1 MSRRRRPSDLPTRQ
15 SLIAFIRD
23 EAQHPISP
31 DELADKFQIKDER
44 KASFARLMEE
54 MVSRGEIVRT
64 RRGALAV
71 PGRVDL
77 LPGRIQGTRRGDSW
91 FVPEDGDGE
100 DLRVSVEHLKG
111 AMHGD
116 RVLVRRLEGRSGEV
130 VRIVQ
135 RARDTIVGRIESVG
149 GAWFVRPQDGRDAYD
164 IIIPD
169 RERMDAAD
177 GELVVCHVEVFG
189 DARRGPVGKVVERLG
204 ELHGPGVDVLA
215 IVRKLGLPEAFPD
228 DVLAEAAK
236 IPAEVAQKDLR
247 QRQDLRDLITFTIDS
262 DDAKDLD
269 DAISLQP
276 TEDGWR
282 LGVHIADVGQY
293 VHEGTALD
301 REALRRGTSVYLVDR
316 VIPML
321 PERLSN
327 GICSLLPQEDRL
339 TMSVFIDFDAAGR
352 RVRHQLQETVIRTRA
367 RLSYS
372 GVNQTLEGQPPDQ
385 QYEDL
390 MPILFG
396 MARLKD
402 ILGRRRRERGAIEL
416 SVSDFKVKLGDDG
429 KPVAIERRERTEAD
443 QLIEEFMLQANEAVA
458 EVATRQNLPF
468 LFRVHEEPDPEK
480 LEILRGLLSRFGY
493 HIAGGNG
500 KKLHP
505 RALQEVLA
513 RVEGRPE
520 EHLVNA
526 VVLRSMARARYD
538 TAAIGHFGL
547 STPLYSH
554 FTSPIRRYPDL
565 VIHRILKEHLRR
577 RPMRDERREDLV
589 ARLPEIA
596 RLSSERE
603 RQADEAE
610 RESLDLKKVEFM
622 QDRTGEEFDGIVTGV
637 TPFGIFVEVSLGVE
651 GLLRVSSLTDDY
663 YHYDEKQF
671 QLLGERQ
678 HRVFRLADRLRVR
691 VERVDVEHGEI
702 ELSLAEAP
710 QAARQGAAGQAA
722 NGLQTGGG
730 ANAGNAGSGGNRRGG
745 RSRRGGRKGSGQMAE
760 APSQQPE
767 EAQTAAQSDGLELG
781 NGDTGAAAALEG
793 DSPGAA
799 EGGTPPVDSK
809 PRRNYN
815 RRRRSGRRGK
825 GGKNGNKETPKEPAG
840 ETP

>member
-1 MSRRRRPSDLPTRQ
+1 VSRRRRPSDLPQRQ

-23 EAQHPISP
+23 EAQHPMSP
-31 DELADKFQIKDER
+31 EELADRFEIKTER
-44 KASFARLMEE
+44 RESFTRMLEE
-54 MVSRGEIVRT
+54 MVSRGELVRT
-64 RRGALAV
+64 RRGSLAV

-91 FVPEDGDGE
+91 FIPEDGEGE

-116 RVLVRRLEGRSGEV
+116 RVLVRHLEGRSGEV

-135 RARDTIVGRIESVG
+135 RQRDTMVGRIELVG

-164 IIIPD
+164 IIIPES
-169 RERMDAAD
+169 ERLDASD
-177 GELVVCHVEVFG
+177 GELVVCKVEVFG

-204 ELHGPGVDVLA
+204 EMHGPGVDVLA
-215 IVRKLGLPEAFPD
+215 IVRKLGLPEAFPE
-228 DVLAEAAK
+228 DVLAEAEK
-236 IPAEVAQKDLR
+236 LPAEVAQKDLR
-247 QRQDLRDLITFTIDS
+247 QRQDLRDLVTFTIDS

-269 DAISLQP
+269 DAVSLQP
-276 TEDGWR
+276 TDDGWR
-282 LGVHIADVGQY
+282 LGVHIADVGNY

-327 GICSLLPQEDRL
+327 GLCSLLPQQDRL
-339 TMSVFIDFDAAGR
+339 ALSVFIDVDAAGR
-352 RVRHQLQETVIRTRA
+352 RVRHQLQESIIRTRA

-372 GVNQTLEGQPPDQ
+372 GVNLTLEGQPPEP
-385 QYEDL
+385 QYEEL

-402 ILGRRRRERGAIEL
+402 ILRRRRRERGAIDL
-416 SVSDFKVKLGDDG
+416 DVSDFKVRLGEDG

-458 EVATRQNLPF
+458 EIATRQNLPF
-468 LFRVHEEPDPEK
+468 LYRVHEEPDPEK
-480 LEILRGLLSRFGY
+480 LEILRGLLARFGY
-493 HIAGGNG
+493 HIASGNG

-505 RALQEVLA
+505 RALQDVLA

-520 EHLVNA
+520 QHLVNA

-596 RLSSERE
+596 RISSERE

-622 QDRTGEEFDGIVTGV
+622 QDKVGVEFDGIVTGV
-637 TPFGIFVEVSLGVE
+637 TPFGIFVEVSIGVE

-671 QLLGERQ
+671 QLQGERK

-691 VERVDVEHGEI
+691 VERVDVEQGEI
-702 ELSLAEAP
+702 ELSLAESA
-710 QAARQGAAGQAA
+710 QAAQGQGGGNGQNGGHGGRGGRARRGGGKGAGQAGEA
-722 NGLQTGGG
+722 AQPQAETP
-730 ANAGNAGSGGNRRGG
+730 AAPAGSGGADVRDG
-745 RSRRGGRKGSGQMAE
+745 E
-760 APSQQPE
+760 A
-767 EAQTAAQSDGLELG
+767 
-781 NGDTGAAAALEG
+781 GAAAAAEG
-793 DSPGAA
+793 EAAGGGAA
-799 EGGTPPVDSK
+799 QTPVVDRKS
-809 PRRNYN
+809 RRNYN

-825 GGKNGNKETPKEPAG
+825 GGKNGSKETPKEPAG

>member
-1 MSRRRRPSDLPTRQ
+1 MSRRRRPSDLPPRPK
-15 SLIAFIRD
+15 LIAFIRD
-23 EAQHPISP
+23 EAQHPMSL
-31 DELADKFQIKDER
+31 DELLEKFEIKQER
-44 KASFARLMEE
+44 KAPFARMLDE
-54 MVSRGEIVRT
+54 MVSRGELLRT
-64 RRGALAV
+64 RRGSFAV

-91 FVPEDGDGE
+91 VIPEDGDGE

-116 RVLVRRLEGRSGEV
+116 RVLARRLEGRSGEV

-135 RARDTIVGRIESVG
+135 RARDTIVGRIEMVG

-169 RERMDAAD
+169 SERLDAVD
-177 GELVVCHVEVFG
+177 GEMVVCKVEVFG

-204 ELHGPGVDVLA
+204 ELHRPGVDVLA
-215 IVRKLGLPEAFPD
+215 IVRKLGLPEAFPE

-236 IPAEVAQKDLR
+236 IPDEVAAKDLR
-247 QRQDLRDLITFTIDS
+247 QRQDLRGLVTFTIDS

-282 LGVHIADVGQY
+282 LGVHIADVGNY

-327 GICSLLPQEDRL
+327 GVCSLLPEQDRL
-339 TMSVFIDFDAAGR
+339 TLSVFVDYDAAGR
-352 RVRHQLQETVIRTRA
+352 RVRHQLQESVIRTRA

-372 GVNQTLEGQPPDQ
+372 GVNQTLEGQPPDA
-385 QYEDL
+385 QYEEL

-402 ILGRRRRERGAIEL
+402 ILGRRRRERGAIDL
-416 SVSDFKVKLGDDG
+416 SVRDFKVRLDDAG
-429 KPVAIERRERTEAD
+429 KPIAIERRERTEAD
-443 QLIEEFMLQANEAVA
+443 QLIEEFMLQANEVVA
-458 EVATRQNLPF
+458 ELGTRQNLPF

-493 HIAGGNG
+493 HLAGGNG

-505 RALQEVLA
+505 RALQEVLEHVA
-513 RVEGRPE
+513 GKPE

-622 QDRTGEEFDGIVTGV
+622 RDRVGETFDGIVTGV

-671 QLLGERQ
+671 QLVGERQ
-678 HRVFRLADRLRVR
+678 RRVFRLADRLRVR

-702 ELSLAEAP
+702 ELSLEEAAQQQPKQQPKQQQP
-710 QAARQGAAGQAA
+710 QQQQQPGNRQG
-722 NGLQTGGG
+722 
-730 ANAGNAGSGGNRRGG
+730 R
-745 RSRRGGRKGSGQMAE
+745 RSRRGGGRQK
-760 APSQQPE
+760 
-767 EAQTAAQSDGLELG
+767 EAQAESVPAESVAASGEAEP
-781 NGDTGAAAALEG
+781 AAAATAG
-793 DSPGAA
+793 GA
-799 EGGTPPVDSK
+799 EGEAGGAGEGEGEAPHVDRK

-825 GGKNGNKETPKEPAG
+825 GGKDGSKEAPKEPAG

>member
-1 MSRRRRPSDLPTRQ
+1 MSRRRRPSDLPPRQ

-23 EAQHPISP
+23 EAQHPMST
-31 DELADKFQIKDER
+31 DELAERFEIKPER
-44 KASFARLMEE
+44 RAPFTRMLEE
-54 MVSRGEIVRT
+54 MVARGELVRT
-64 RRGALAV
+64 RRGSLAV

-91 FVPEDGDGE
+91 FVPEDGEGE

-135 RARDTIVGRIESVG
+135 RQRDTIVGRIEMVG

-169 RERMDAAD
+169 RERLDASD
-177 GELVVCHVEVFG
+177 GELVVCKVEVFG

-204 ELHGPGVDVLA
+204 ELHRPGVDVLA
-215 IVRKLGLPEAFPD
+215 IVRKLGLPEAFPE
-228 DVLAEAAK
+228 DVLGEAERL
-236 IPAEVAQKDLR
+236 PVEVTQKDLR
-247 QRQDLRDLITFTIDS
+247 QRQDLRDLVTFTIDS

-269 DAISLQP
+269 DAVSLQP

-282 LGVHIADVGQY
+282 LGVHIADVGNY

-301 REALRRGTSVYLVDR
+301 REAMRRGTSVYLVDR

-327 GICSLLPQEDRL
+327 GICSLLPQQDRL
-339 TMSVFIDFDAAGR
+339 TLSVFVDFDAAGR
-352 RVRHQLQETVIRTRA
+352 RVRHQLQESVIRTRA

-372 GVNQTLEGQPPDQ
+372 GVNLTLEGQPPGP
-385 QYEDL
+385 QYEEL

-402 ILGRRRRERGAIEL
+402 ILGRRRRERGAIDL
-416 SVSDFKVKLGDDG
+416 DVSDFKVRLGEDG
-429 KPVAIERRERTEAD
+429 KPVAIERRERSEAD
-443 QLIEEFMLQANEAVA
+443 QLIEEFMVQANEVVA
-458 EVATRQNLPF
+458 EIAVRQNLPF
-468 LFRVHEEPDPEK
+468 LYRVHEEPDPEK
-480 LEILRGLLSRFGY
+480 LEILRGLLARFGY
-493 HIAGGNG
+493 HIGGGNG

-513 RVEGRPE
+513 RVEGKPE
-520 EHLVNA
+520 QHLVNA

-538 TAAIGHFGL
+538 TATIGHFGL

-622 QDRTGEEFDGIVTGV
+622 EDKVGEEFDGIVTGV

-651 GLLRVSSLTDDY
+651 GLLRVSSLSDDY

-678 HRVFRLADRLRVR
+678 RRVFRLADRLRVR
-691 VERVDVEHGEI
+691 VERVAVEQGEI
-702 ELSLAEAP
+702 ELSLAEPA
-710 QAARQGAAGQAA
+710 QAAQGQ
-722 NGLQTGGG
+722 GGG
-730 ANAGNAGSGGNRRGG
+730 NSQNGGHGG
-745 RSRRGGRKGSGQMAE
+745 RRSRRGGGRNQAAE
-760 APSQQPE
+760 AGQQQVDASGGPAAGGADVRDG
-767 EAQTAAQSDGLELG
+767 EA
-781 NGDTGAAAALEG
+781 GAAAA
-793 DSPGAA
+793 A
-799 EGGTPPVDSK
+799 EGEAAGGGEGQTPVVDKKS
-809 PRRNYN
+809 RRNYN

>member
-1 MSRRRRPSDLPTRQ
+1 MSRRRRPSDLPPRPK
-15 SLIAFIRD
+15 LIAFIRD
-23 EAQHPISP
+23 EAQHPMP
-31 DELADKFQIKDER
+31 LDELLEKFEIKQER
-44 KASFARLMEE
+44 KAPFARMLDE
-54 MVSRGEIVRT
+54 MVSRGELLRT
-64 RRGALAV
+64 RRGSFAV

-91 FVPEDGDGE
+91 VIPEDGDGE

-116 RVLVRRLEGRSGEV
+116 RVLARRLEGRSGEV

-135 RARDTIVGRIESVG
+135 RARDTIVGRIEMVG

-169 RERMDAAD
+169 SERLDAVD
-177 GELVVCHVEVFG
+177 GEMVVCKVEVFG

-204 ELHGPGVDVLA
+204 ELHRPGVDVLA
-215 IVRKLGLPEAFPD
+215 IVRKLGLPEAFPE

-236 IPAEVAQKDLR
+236 IPDEVAAKDLR
-247 QRQDLRDLITFTIDS
+247 QRQDLRGLVTFTIDS

-282 LGVHIADVGQY
+282 LGVHIADVGNY

-327 GICSLLPQEDRL
+327 GICSLLPEQDRL
-339 TMSVFIDFDAAGR
+339 TLSVFVDYDAAGR
-352 RVRHQLQETVIRTRA
+352 RVRHQLQESVIRTRA

-372 GVNQTLEGQPPDQ
+372 GVNQTLEGQPPDA
-385 QYEDL
+385 QYEEL

-402 ILGRRRRERGAIEL
+402 ILGRRRRERGAIDL
-416 SVSDFKVKLGDDG
+416 SVRDFKVRLDDAG
-429 KPVAIERRERTEAD
+429 KPIAIERRERTEAD
-443 QLIEEFMLQANEAVA
+443 QLIEEFMLQANEVVA
-458 EVATRQNLPF
+458 ELGTRQNLPF

-493 HIAGGNG
+493 HLAGGNG

-505 RALQEVLA
+505 RALQEVLEHVA
-513 RVEGRPE
+513 GKPE

-622 QDRTGEEFDGIVTGV
+622 RDRVGETFDGIVTGV

-671 QLLGERQ
+671 QLVGERQ
-678 HRVFRLADRLRVR
+678 RRVFRLADRLRVR

-702 ELSLAEAP
+702 ELSLEEAAQQQPKQQPKQQQP
-710 QAARQGAAGQAA
+710 QQQQQPGNRQG
-722 NGLQTGGG
+722 
-730 ANAGNAGSGGNRRGG
+730 R
-745 RSRRGGRKGSGQMAE
+745 RSRRGGGRQK
-760 APSQQPE
+760 
-767 EAQTAAQSDGLELG
+767 EAQAESVPAESVAASGEAEP
-781 NGDTGAAAALEG
+781 AAAATAG
-793 DSPGAA
+793 GA
-799 EGGTPPVDSK
+799 EGEAGGAGEGEGEAPHVDRK

-825 GGKNGNKETPKEPAG
+825 GGKDGSKEAPKEPAG

>member
-1 MSRRRRPSDLPTRQ
+1 MSRRRRPSDLPPREK
-15 SLIAFIRD
+15 LIAFIRD
-23 EAQHPISP
+23 EAQHPMSLE
-31 DELADKFQIKDER
+31 ELLEKFEIKQER
-44 KASFARLMEE
+44 KAPFARMLDE
-54 MVSRGEIVRT
+54 MVSRGELLRT
-64 RRGALAV
+64 RRGSFAV

-91 FVPEDGDGE
+91 VIPEDGDVE

-116 RVLVRRLEGRSGEV
+116 RVLARRLEGRSGEV

-135 RARDTIVGRIESVG
+135 RLRDTIVGRIEMVG

-169 RERMDAAD
+169 SGRLDSVD
-177 GELVVCHVEVFG
+177 GEMVVCKVEVFG

-204 ELHGPGVDVLA
+204 ELHRPGVDVLA
-215 IVRKLGLPEAFPD
+215 IVRKLGLPEAFPE

-236 IPAEVAQKDLR
+236 IPDEVVAKDLR
-247 QRQDLRDLITFTIDS
+247 QRQDLRGLVTFTIDS

-276 TEDGWR
+276 TDDGWR
-282 LGVHIADVGQY
+282 LGVHIADVGNY

-321 PERLSN
+321 PESLSN
-327 GICSLLPQEDRL
+327 GICSLLPEQDRL
-339 TMSVFIDFDAAGR
+339 TLSVFIDYDAAGR
-352 RVRHQLQETVIRTRA
+352 RVRHQLQESVIRTRG

-372 GVNQTLEGQPPDQ
+372 GVNQTLEGQPPDA
-385 QYEDL
+385 QYEEL

-402 ILGRRRRERGAIEL
+402 ILGRRRRERGAIDL
-416 SVSDFKVKLGDDG
+416 SVRDFKVRLDEDG

-443 QLIEEFMLQANEAVA
+443 QLIEEFMLQANEVVA
-458 EVATRQNLPF
+458 ELGTRQNLPF

-493 HIAGGNG
+493 HLTAGGNG

-505 RALQEVLA
+505 RALQDVLE
-513 RVEGRPE
+513 RVAGKPE

-603 RQADEAE
+603 RLADEAE

-622 QDRTGEEFDGIVTGV
+622 RDRVGETFDGIVTGV
-637 TPFGIFVEVSLGVE
+637 TAFGIFVEVSLGVE

-678 HRVFRLADRLRVR
+678 RRVFRLADRLRVR

-702 ELSLAEAP
+702 ELSLEEAAQQKKQPQPQSQQPQPQSQPQPGNGRGRRSRRSGAKQQQVQAESVAAEGVAAAGDAEPAAAGVAVAGGAEGEAVGTGEGEAP
-710 QAARQGAAGQAA
+710 QVD
-722 NGLQTGGG
+722 
-730 ANAGNAGSGGNRRGG
+730 
-745 RSRRGGRKGSGQMAE
+745 RKS
-760 APSQQPE
+760 
-767 EAQTAAQSDGLELG
+767 
-781 NGDTGAAAALEG
+781 
-793 DSPGAA
+793 
-799 EGGTPPVDSK
+799 
-809 PRRNYN
+809 RRNYN

-825 GGKNGNKETPKEPAG
+825 GGKDGSHEAAKEPAG
-840 ETP
+840 ETS

>member
-1 MSRRRRPSDLPTRQ
+1 MSRRRRPSDLPARQ
-15 SLIAFIRD
+15 SVIAFIRD
-23 EAQHPISP
+23 EAQHPMSVEEIG
-31 DELADKFQIKDER
+31 DKLEVKAER
-44 KASFARLMEE
+44 RAPFTRMLEE
-54 MVSRGEIVRT
+54 MVGRGELVRT
-64 RRGALAV
+64 RRGSLAV

-77 LPGRIQGTRRGDSW
+77 LAGRIQGTRRGDSW
-91 FVPEDGDGE
+91 FIPEDGDGE
-100 DLRVSVEHLKG
+100 DLRVSVEHLMG

-116 RVLVRRLEGRSGEV
+116 RVLVRRLASRSGEV

-135 RARDTIVGRIESVG
+135 RQRDTIVGRIEEVG

-164 IIIPD
+164 IIIPE
-169 RERMDAAD
+169 RERLDAQD

-204 ELHGPGVDVLA
+204 ALQRPGVDVLA
-215 IVRKLGLPEAFPD
+215 IVRKLGLPEAFPE

-236 IPAEVAQKDLR
+236 IPPEVAPKDVR
-247 QRQDLRDLITFTIDS
+247 ARQDLRGIETFTVDS

-321 PERLSN
+321 PEGLSN
-327 GICSLLPQEDRL
+327 GICSLLPQQDRL
-339 TMSVFIDFDAAGR
+339 TLSLFIDFDAAGR
-352 RVRHQLQETVIRTRA
+352 RLRHQLQESVIRTRA

-372 GVNQTLEGQPPDQ
+372 GVNLTLEGQPPDDT
-385 QYEDL
+385 YAEL
-390 MPILFG
+390 MPTLFG

-402 ILGRRRRERGAIEL
+402 ILGRRRRERGAIDL
-416 SVSDFKVKLGDDG
+416 DVSDYKVRLGDDG

-443 QLIEEFMLQANEAVA
+443 QLIEEFMLQANEVVA
-458 EVATRQNLPF
+458 EISARQNLPF
-468 LFRVHEEPDPEK
+468 LYRVHEEPDPEK
-480 LEILRGLLSRFGY
+480 LEILKGLLARFGY
-493 HIAGGNG
+493 HIPSGNG
-500 KKLHP
+500 RKLHP
-505 RALQEVLA
+505 RMLQDVLA
-513 RVEGRPE
+513 RVKGRPE
-520 EHLVNA
+520 QDLVNA

-538 TAAIGHFGL
+538 TSALGHFGL
-547 STPLYSH
+547 STSLYTH

-565 VIHRILKEHLRR
+565 VIHRILKEYVRRKPLRE
-577 RPMRDERREDLV
+577 ERREDLV

-622 QDRTGEEFDGIVTGV
+622 EDRVGEEFDGIVTGV
-637 TPFGIFVEVSLGVE
+637 TAFGIFVEVSLGVE

-671 QLLGERQ
+671 QLQGERQ
-678 HRVFRLADRLRVR
+678 RKVFRLADRLRVR
-691 VERVDVEHGEI
+691 VERVDVENGEI
-702 ELSLAEAP
+702 ELSLAEGPAVQPAKAQAAP
-710 QAARQGAAGQAA
+710 AQGAARQG
-722 NGLQTGGG
+722 G
-730 ANAGNAGSGGNRRGG
+730 ARGRRGRRGG
-745 RSRRGGRKGSGQMAE
+745 RGKGQATDAAGAE
-760 APSQQPE
+760 AEGPSAAVE
-767 EAQTAAQSDGLELG
+767 EAPAADAAPPLEAFEPASDEAS
-781 NGDTGAAAALEG
+781 AATEG
-793 DSPGAA
+793 DGAH
-799 EGGTPPVDSK
+799 VDTK

-825 GGKNGNKETPKEPAG
+825 GGKNGSKETPKEPAG